1 MPHWEHTPGLCQGP
15 WPVMEQSPAWH
26 EHSVRVTLRGRQH
39 WGALHRATRI
49 SDAHLHPESSTV
61 SSPSPTIAAPG
72 AACPPEPSQGVMIT
86 DSASPSGGCWP
97 HLALSALKS
106 VSSGQG
112 MTLCLLTNRDSTPG
126 TGLLPEKGGSGCPAS
141 SQAPRQHSRVNTDPC
156 EGKLVPSIYSQ
167 LKNDQTLANQNL
179 G

>member
-112 MTLCLLTNRDSTPG
+112 MTLCLLTNRDSTRAQDSFLRKEG
-126 TGLLPEKGGSGCPAS
+126 VAALP
-141 SQAPRQHSRVNTDPC
+141 APRPHVSTAESTLILVRGSWSPLFTHS
-156 EGKLVPSIYSQ
+156 
-167 LKNDQTLANQNL
+167 
-179 G
+179 